1 MQQYS
6 NWQGPHR
13 IPARLWYP
21 QVLGEK
27 LRINSMQVLK
37 VRLLYS
43 VAYITDSIIDHDTLA
58 NGYDCRHLSNELE
71 LWSEADVLEFA
82 IHLVFCTHITPEH
95 FANVSQHTSLYPKL
109 RTKFRPHRGLKWAT
123 KAEWTTGA
131 FIHLRSQ
138 SAHEAWMAKV
148 AVHASTAVFTASTH
162 PGGPLSDVLWL
173 SLELWLWLIDHHYC
187 LLLLWL
193 IVSLRRII
201 IPLHF
206 A

>member
-1 MQQYS
+1 MFGSDGLIELSGFSVYPIIRQKKNNHASMQQYS

-13 IPARLWYP
+13 VPARLWYP

-27 LRINSMQVLK
+27 LRRSLDSMQVLK

-95 FANVSQHTSLYPKL
+95 FANVSQHTSLQ
-109 RTKFRPHRGLKWAT
+109 RMHS
-123 KAEWTTGA
+123 
-131 FIHLRSQ
+131 I
-138 SAHEAWMAKV
+138 
-148 AVHASTAVFTASTH
+148 FTQY
-162 PGGPLSDVLWL
+162 LSHV
-173 SLELWLWLIDHHYC
+173 
-187 LLLLWL
+187 L
-193 IVSLRRII
+193 IVTINHYI
-201 IPLHF
+201 
-206 A
+206 